1 MPKFLDFLSSKSPV
15 DRSKPIEMS
24 QEAFDSFWS
33 KSDQEEFR
41 MRHYEAAFS
50 LWLVIPIAFAR
61 LFLSNYSKQNGLVEI
76 DDIDIYGE
84 HIPSFMAKYALICLS
99 TFGIKSQADFMC
111 EPFYHSSTGF
121 ALITLEDFFFFII
134 LLSILPSWN
143 PKQQKH
149 IESCQQ
155 VLNNF
160 DN

>member
-99 TFGIKSQADFMC
+99 TFGIKS
-111 EPFYHSSTGF
+111 
-121 ALITLEDFFFFII
+121 
-134 LLSILPSWN
+134 
-143 PKQQKH
+143 
-149 IESCQQ
+149 
-155 VLNNF
+155 
-160 DN
+160 